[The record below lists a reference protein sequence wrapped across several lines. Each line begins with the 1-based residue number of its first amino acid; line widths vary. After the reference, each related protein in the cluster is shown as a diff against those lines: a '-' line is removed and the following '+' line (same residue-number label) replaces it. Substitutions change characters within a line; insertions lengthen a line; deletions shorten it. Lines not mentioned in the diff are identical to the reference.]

1 MTSGKINVNT
11 TDINSTGD
19 SLATMPADENWN
31 RAWRLHK
38 EA

>member
-1 MTSGKINVNT
+1 MLKRL
-11 TDINSTGD
+11 D